1 MNPSPVVRRRFGAL
15 FVLFLASSPTSA
27 LLAQGKPTS
36 RKPVPA
42 PALLI
47 TALAGQAI
55 PVLPLTYVVVDDSI
69 GDAVVPTT
77 RVALLRWADSIVAEE
92 IIARAP
98 EVTWIMGAE
107 LRRKTRSAPG
117 MLPAPDRLGQASLR
131 FENLKRIPDPL
142 FGYLRALVALAD
154 GRLVLVPA
162 SVRLTATEGGVR
174 AETMFVLAD
183 GRTGDI
189 IWRSSPVAVAR
200 TAAGAIKATVAY
212 ILPDIR

>member
-1 MNPSPVVRRRFGAL
+1 MRRLGAL
-15 FVLFLASSPTSA
+15 IVLLLASSPSGA
-27 LLAQGKPTS
+27 LLAQGKPSS

-47 TALAGQAI
+47 TSLAGQAI

-69 GDAVVPTT
+69 GDSAVPTT
-77 RVALLRWADSIVAEE
+77 RAALLTWADSIVVEE
-92 IIARAP
+92 ILARAP

-107 LRRKTRSAPG
+107 LRRKTRAAPG

-142 FGYLRALVALAD
+142 FGHLRALVALAD

-162 SVRLTATEGGVR
+162 SVRLTATAGGVR

-183 GRTGDI
+183 GRTGTI
-189 IWRSSPVAVAR
+189 TWRSAPAAVAK
-200 TAAGAIKATVAY
+200 TAAAAIKATVDY